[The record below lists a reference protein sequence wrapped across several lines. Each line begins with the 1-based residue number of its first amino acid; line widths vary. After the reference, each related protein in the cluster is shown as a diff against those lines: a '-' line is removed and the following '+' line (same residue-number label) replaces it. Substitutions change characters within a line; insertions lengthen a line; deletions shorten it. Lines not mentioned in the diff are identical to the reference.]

1 MNKKE
6 IKFRDPVIERVV
18 DKFIYRSNVGFN
30 KYGVTL
36 NDDNQPLDAWLNHLQ
51 EELMD
56 AVNYI
61 EKARMSLREEIED
74 CYIKDQ
80 EVDAELVS
88 AYPDPGPPDQLGYN
102 LNKTW
107 TTNHTNETKEK

>member
-1 MNKKE
+1 MSKDKIIQSVINK
-6 IKFRDPVIERVV
+6 IK
-18 DKFIYRSNVGFN
+18 KRSEVGFK

-36 NDDNQPLDAWLNHLQ
+36 YNDDQPLDTWLNHIQ

-61 EKARMSLREEIED
+61 EKTRMSLREEIEE
-74 CYIKDQ
+74 CYIRDL
-80 EVDAELVS
+80 EVTDPELVS

-102 LNKTW
+102 VDKAW
-107 TTNHTNETKEK
+107 TTNHTYEAKTK